1 MLIEAEGEGRRNGRW
16 KVESYRVRGRHCLYC
31 SRLHMQ
37 KAFPRLHACNVVSL
51 VESFAAQ
58 RSAAQRSAVQCS
70 AQANGREG
78 VRRYEGTFL
87 LVLVVCN
94 CKEDL
99 PMKAARGLELD

>member
-16 KVESYRVRGRHCLYC
+16 KVESCRVRGRHCLYC

-58 RSAAQRSAVQCS
+58 RRQM
-70 AQANGREG
+70 GG
-78 VRRYEGTFL
+78 KGYEGTRVRFCL
-87 LVLVVCN
+87 YSCMQL
-94 CKEDL
+94 
-99 PMKAARGLELD
+99 